1 MQSIRSWPTLLMGLT
16 MLGVTSQSIAESG
29 TIKATMS
36 LDAEGTL
43 YPVAVGEVL
52 FQGAFRG
59 IMYTENP
66 ERGLNAGFVICPVS
80 MMVTLGE
87 KKIEGSG
94 RCEITGEGGDV
105 IYAKYSCEGKV
116 GNCKGKF
123 KLTGGTGRYEGIS
136 GSSNIEFRSVVNA
149 LVVGLASGS
158 TVRVSNAIAS
168 LPKLSYRIP
177 DK

>member
-1 MQSIRSWPTLLMGLT
+1 
-16 MLGVTSQSIAESG
+16 
-29 TIKATMS
+29 
-36 LDAEGTL
+36 
-43 YPVAVGEVL
+43 
-52 FQGAFRG
+52 
-59 IMYTENP
+59 MYTENLKH
-66 ERGLNAGFVICPVS
+66 GLNAGFVICPVS
-80 MMVTLGE
+80 MKVSLGE
-87 KKIEGSG
+87 EKIEGSG